1 MLLLDS
7 AARQRQDEDCTAR
20 YAHRRITPMNSFQH
34 TMPSLPPADTTADIP
49 ETGHAAAVV
58 AQRIRDALQGDGQ
71 PQRNFASFVTT

>member
-1 MLLLDS
+1 
-7 AARQRQDEDCTAR
+7 
-20 YAHRRITPMNSFQH
+20 MNSFQH